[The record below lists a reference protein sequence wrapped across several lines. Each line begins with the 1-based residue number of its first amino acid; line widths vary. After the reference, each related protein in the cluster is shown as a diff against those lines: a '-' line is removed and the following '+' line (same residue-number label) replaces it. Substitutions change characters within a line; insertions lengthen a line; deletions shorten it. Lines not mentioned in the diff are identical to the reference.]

1 MPVPV
6 WDSTEIGL
14 LEEPLDTVLSDDIW
28 KKFDLDS
35 PLDMYPHHHDRTY
48 EDNVQSELYGKDTCY
63 ESRKI
68 RHHDCMWA
76 GLCISKEHN
85 RTLPAKKDSQVHRR
99 VPAGRSLLIS
109 RATPSQQSQTHYQ
122 QHRRNDSLES
132 DGDSTRPETP
142 QSSTESDTE
151 SECDVPIFKHDQISI
166 NEKLSECMS
175 MTKAAPVSEVT
186 GQLVRK
192 CTERRKVAVNDT
204 THCNSSSTNI
214 VAMETEIRHTLS
226 DHCYHINQP
235 NMKSMEN
242 LGVQTP
248 SDSGE
253 LEEIDVVNFE
263 KPCRPTT
270 LLRHQNST
278 EQQVFR
284 RTGFKEKPQRRPRGR
299 PRKVDDDANQAKQK
313 IKQEHDHENR
323 EPQPAAKRP
332 RQRAYQRKTKIPK
345 CRPPT
350 PLSSPMK
357 SSSSSSRS
365 SSDDEPDVQ
374 KRNLHND
381 MERRRR
387 IDLRN
392 AYEDLRQLVPEIQDK
407 ERAAKVTILRQSAK
421 YCSMLREDDET
432 SITRISELRS
442 RQRKL
447 YRRLQLLRRLFL
459 TMRAKSANS
468 RLMKS
473 A

>member
-6 WDSTEIGL
+6 WDSPDIGL

-28 KKFDLDS
+28 KKFDLDT
-35 PLDMYPHHHDRTY
+35 PLDMYTHHHDCTY
-48 EDNVQSELYGKDTCY
+48 EDNVQSELYGKDICY

-109 RATPSQQSQTHYQ
+109 RVKPSQQSQPQAHYQ

-151 SECDVPIFKHDQISI
+151 SECDAPIFKHDQISI

-175 MTKAAPVSEVT
+175 MAKAAPVSEVT

-192 CTERRKVAVNDT
+192 CPERRKVAVASTN
-204 THCNSSSTNI
+204 HGNPSSTNI
-214 VAMETEIRHTLS
+214 VAMETEIRNTLS

-235 NMKSMEN
+235 NTMSMEN

-248 SDSGE
+248 SDS
-253 LEEIDVVNFE
+253 EEIDVVNFE
-263 KPCRPTT
+263 KPCRPTV
-270 LLRHQNST
+270 LLRHPNST

-284 RTGFKEKPQRRPRGR
+284 RTGFKEKPERRPRGR
-299 PRKVDDDANQAKQK
+299 PRKIEEDVNQPKQK
-313 IKQEHDHENR
+313 IKQEHDPEDQ
-323 EPQPAAKRP
+323 EPEPVAKRP
-332 RQRAYQRKTKIPK
+332 KQRTYQRKTKIPK
-345 CRPPT
+345 SGPPT
-350 PLSSPMK
+350 PMSSPMK

-365 SSDDEPDVQ
+365 SSDDEPDIQ

-392 AYEDLRQLVPEIQDK
+392 AYEDLRRLVPEIQDK

-421 YCSMLREDDET
+421 YCSMLKDIDEN
-432 SITRISELRS
+432 SISRISELRM
-442 RQRKL
+442 RQKKL
-447 YRRLQLLRRLFL
+447 YKRLQVLRRYFAL
-459 TMRAKSANS
+459 TR
-468 RLMKS
+468 
-473 A
+473 